1 MLKGAHLTERKCRE
15 IVYLFCEDLTATQIS
30 HITGV
35 SRITINAY
43 LKMIRRKIASSCEKE
58 HPFFPHRDDNSNIP
72 SSVFFAFS
80 KWNNHIYT
88 SALESMN
95 RDQISDLNKMDP
107 EQMKAKSSLMQA
119 VVDISNWKIYR
130 LDQSVNGNGR
140 AVMDEISGFWGL
152 TKNRLLKFR
161 GLNRNT
167 IYLHIKECEFRYNYR
182 NEDMN
187 SLILQLINL
196 RPAD

>member
-1 MLKGAHLTERKCRE
+1 M
-15 IVYLFCEDLTATQIS
+15 
-30 HITGV
+30 
-35 SRITINAY
+35 
-43 LKMIRRKIASSCEKE
+43 
-58 HPFFPHRDDNSNIP
+58 P
-72 SSVFFAFS
+72 
-80 KWNNHIYT
+80 
-88 SALESMN
+88 
-95 RDQISDLNKMDP
+95 P
-107 EQMKAKSSLMQA
+107 EQMKEKSSLMQA

-130 LDQSVNGNGR
+130 LDQSINGNGR

-187 SLILQLINL
+187 SLILQMINL